1 MGTKDS
7 KHNNSEG
14 NALFRSAVNDT
25 RPIKQRA
32 RIQNTA
38 SVPRSKRDQRQ
49 TEQEQITNPS
59 RGYLAT
65 ATTTPGEKLYFQL
78 GSFSLKFMRD
88 LRRGRYPVRQEIDL
102 HGMTAAEA
110 LKALRDFISY
120 SYQNRLNCIS
130 VVHGKGL
137 GSGSR
142 GPVLKTGVDQWLR
155 QWDEVLAF
163 CSALDRDGGTG
174 AVYVLLKSRL
184 IEGC

>member
-14 NALFRSAVNDT
+14 NALFRSAVTDT
-25 RPIKQRA
+25 RPIKQRE
-32 RIQNTA
+32 RIQNNA
-38 SVPRSKRDQRQ
+38 SVPRPKRDQRQ
-49 TEQEQITNPS
+49 TSPEQFADPGLEH
-59 RGYLAT
+59 LAS
-65 ATTTPGEKLYFQL
+65 TTIAPEGKLYFQH
-78 GSFSLKFMRD
+78 GSVSRKIMRD
-88 LRRGRYPVRQEIDL
+88 LRRGKYPVREEIDL
-102 HGMTAAEA
+102 HGMTASEA

-142 GPVLKTGVDQWLR
+142 GPVLKTGVDLWLR

-174 AVYVLLKSRL
+174 AVYVLLKSR
-184 IEGC
+184 